1 MTCLCVGLHVVA
13 HLVMSQ
19 RLLSVSID
27 KLELVPSSSFFFFVV
42 FCLFFFFV
50 AVAVDFF
57 FFVFNC
63 G

>member
-27 KLELVPSSSFFFFVV
+27 KLELVPSSFFFFVV